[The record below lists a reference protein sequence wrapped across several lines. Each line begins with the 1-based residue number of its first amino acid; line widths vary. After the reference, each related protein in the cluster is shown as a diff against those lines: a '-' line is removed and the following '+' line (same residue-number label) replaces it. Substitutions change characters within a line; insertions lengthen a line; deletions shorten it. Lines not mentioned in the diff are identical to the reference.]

1 MIARALAATLLAA
14 ALAACTPKVHFAD
27 REILWH
33 WPDDRPVPQPKPRTL
48 SIYSEST
55 RDAVFQPADRVL
67 ALDYYVEARNTNALD
82 DVPDSAWFRDPRRV
96 DGLARPRPLTI
107 AEVEHGALKP
117 EDVPVLPFT
126 ITEGKNRGLTP
137 GFVAVDAR
145 GVKYL
150 VKLDPKGH
158 LGLTT
163 QTELVASRLAWASGY
178 LVPALSLVDALPSEI
193 LLSPQATTK
202 DDYGHKVPY
211 DDNALRTLFDR
222 APRTSDGRLRLL
234 ASRWLPGVTIGEF
247 PYFGRIKDDLNDIV
261 RHEDRRDLRGFGI
274 WAAWVNDIDTM
285 QNNTL
290 DMYEGAP
297 GRGHVVHY
305 QQDLGGSFGNFA
317 GQVEEF
323 WQGTETYWETHLV
336 LASLFT
342 LGLAPRQ
349 WDDPRLERYKE
360 HVAAQY
366 PELGPFEAAR
376 FEPRSWQPIIENPA
390 FARQTRR
397 DRYWGAKRV
406 AAFDGREIVAA
417 VAAGRYRPATAVY
430 LSQVLLERRRKIA
443 YAYFSET
450 TPLDH
455 FVLRGRTLCFDDLWV
470 ESGLGSAASY
480 HSSEGEVRERCV
492 ALPARD
498 GYRVVA
504 LRVQRAGERSP
515 SLPVRVHVIMYG
527 DAGHIVGIER

>member
-1 MIARALAATLLAA
+1 
-14 ALAACTPKVHFAD
+14 
-27 REILWH
+27 
-33 WPDDRPVPQPKPRTL
+33 
-48 SIYSEST
+48 
-55 RDAVFQPADRVL
+55 
-67 ALDYYVEARNTNALD
+67 
-82 DVPDSAWFRDPRRV
+82 
-96 DGLARPRPLTI
+96 
-107 AEVEHGALKP
+107 
-117 EDVPVLPFT
+117 
-126 ITEGKNRGLTP
+126 
-137 GFVAVDAR
+137 
-145 GVKYL
+145 
-150 VKLDPKGH
+150 
-158 LGLTT
+158 
-163 QTELVASRLAWASGY
+163 
-178 LVPALSLVDALPSEI
+178 
-193 LLSPQATTK
+193 
-202 DDYGHKVPY
+202 
-211 DDNALRTLFDR
+211 
-222 APRTSDGRLRLL
+222 
-234 ASRWLPGVTIGEF
+234 
-247 PYFGRIKDDLNDIV
+247 
-261 RHEDRRDLRGFGI
+261 
-274 WAAWVNDIDTM
+274 M

-349 WDDPRLERYKE
+349 WDDPRLGALQGARGGAVSRARAVRGGALRAAL
-360 HVAAQY
+360 VAADHRERRLRTADATR
-366 PELGPFEAAR
+366 PLLGRQARGRVRRTRDRRRRRRRALSARDRRVPVAGAAR
-376 FEPRSWQPIIENPA
+376 AP
-390 FARQTRR
+390 
-397 DRYWGAKRV
+397 
-406 AAFDGREIVAA
+406 
-417 VAAGRYRPATAVY
+417 
-430 LSQVLLERRRKIA
+430 RKIA

-480 HSSEGEVRERCV
+480 RSSEGEVRGRCV

-527 DAGHIVGIER
+527 DAGHIVGIEH